1 MVNVDDRFLSEAT
14 IDQFWFMCH
23 VATFMNE
30 HSTCFPSNQRL
41 CECTGW
47 KISKLNAVKKSC
59 IDAGFLKVET
69 RYANNRQSSNEY
81 TVLTDR
87 LSIMV
92 SLKGKKAKQIPA
104 TDAAGCHTRGTP
116 PATLTAPPPATDAA
130 PEVLNSKEVLTSERD
145 ARAKNSPTLKTE
157 TPLSENKAGGG
168 AAQNPPSPE
177 SVAYTTDPAE
187 LEMLLRTYYMARPDD
202 WKVIKERLDRAAAQA
217 GKKYDKEKIAD
228 VVSRYCD
235 WTITKGHT
243 GWTFSQHHSRLRM
256 WMADQPGKEL
266 QTNQSATTDAK
277 TGVYTPPKRLITA

>member
-1 MVNVDDRFLSEAT
+1 MFIPAHIWVSKELIPAEKMLLGEVDALSK
-14 IDQFWFMCH
+14 
-23 VATFMNE
+23 
-30 HSTCFPSNQRL
+30 R
-41 CECTGW
+41 TGW
-47 KISKLNAVKKSC
+47 CEASREHFADWLQCTPQNVTYYFNKLEKS
-59 IDAGFLKVET
+59 GFLKILRIPGKRHKCKVV
-69 RYANNRQSSNEY
+69 SSKFHASEGVNG
-81 TVLTDR
+81 TDG
-87 LSIMV
+87 LEGS
-92 SLKGKKAKQIPA
+92 
-104 TDAAGCHTRGTP
+104 AGFTP
-116 PATLTAPPPATDAA
+116 PVNGTDPTRQPGL
-130 PEVLNSKEVLTSERD
+130 PEIQLKDNKKYKRK

>member
-1 MVNVDDRFLSEAT
+1 MLKKT
-14 IDQFWFMCH
+14 TLI
-23 VATFMNE
+23 NE
-30 HSTCFPSNQRL
+30 SARKRL
-41 CECTGW
+41 GITRDEYALCAYVHYRIADPNTTQPGWCPDTREEIADFVGITRRGLLKMINRMAEYGLLEVGGTGLLRVGTRW
-47 KISKLNAVKKSC
+47 MKEENAW
-59 IDAGFLKVET
+59 E
-69 RYANNRQSSNEY
+69 QSSPKIGNFVPMKREQSSQRGVNKVPKVY
-81 TVLTDR
+81 KGDNKEEKEE
-87 LSIMV
+87 LSV
-92 SLKGKKAKQIPA
+92 S
-104 TDAAGCHTRGTP
+104 
-116 PATLTAPPPATDAA
+116 
-130 PEVLNSKEVLTSERD
+130 
-145 ARAKNSPTLKTE
+145 ARAKNASPLETE
-157 TPLSENKAGGG
+157 TPLSENESSGGG